1 MKRSIRLII
10 DSALIISMVISSLGC
25 TKKSETVNSNN
36 ADSKR
41 SIQKTPASININNIE
56 KTEEVKV
63 LVTEKAIK
71 EDTEALLVDIKLP
84 VLSGLANKD
93 IEKNLNSKFETE
105 AMRLKASLEEE
116 AKGALQ
122 DSKDNNLE
130 YHKYEVNT
138 SYKVNYNRNG
148 FLSITVVYY
157 RYTGGAHGLSYMKG
171 YNIDLKTGG
180 IYSLS
185 QLFDKDFNYKEI
197 IDEVVLNEM
206 KANRELYFEDAITD
220 FKGIKKDHPFYIEE
234 GNLVVYFAEYEIAPY
249 AHGMPEFRVP
259 LSKLTFAEG
268 IKLAISND

>member
-10 DSALIISMVISSLGC
+10 GSVLIISMVTSSLGC
-25 TKKSETVNSNN
+25 TKKSEAANN
-36 ADSKR
+36 NDDSKK
-41 SIQKTPASININNIE
+41 SIQKALASININNIE

-63 LVTEKAIK
+63 QVTEKVIK

-84 VLSGLANKD
+84 VISGLTNKD

-105 AMRLKASLEEE
+105 AMKLKSSLEEE

-130 YHKYEVNT
+130 FHKYEVNT
-138 SYKVNYNRNG
+138 SYKVNYNRND

-171 YNIDLKTGG
+171 YNIDLKTGHN
-180 IYSLS
+180 YSLS
-185 QLFDKDFNYKEI
+185 QCFDKNFNYKEI

-206 KANRELYFEDAITD
+206 KANRELYFEDVIND
-220 FKGIKKDHPFYIEE
+220 FKGIEKDHPFYIEE

-249 AHGMPEFRVP
+249 AHGIPEFRVP
-259 LSKLTFAEG
+259 LSKFTFAEG
-268 IKLAISND
+268 IKLE